1 MRRLLPPAKST
12 TFTSPQRDA
21 KDDPSAMSRR
31 HRRVQG
37 LALAFVVGL
46 SGWAVSAAGT
56 IHTASADDLT
66 DRKDEVSKQITKSEA
81 AAEGYSDEVN
91 KAADALQKSQNDLDQ
106 ARRTLQGA
114 QDAVSQAKAADEAK
128 AAELQKAR
136 SDLSRAE
143 QKVKSNEAAQVREHR
158 KLSVVVSRT
167 VQQQTPMMGVATFL
181 TNMDSGDMNA
191 RIQWS
196 NALMAGGQQA
206 LDQLETRQIALS
218 KARDVEKQARDRVA
232 REKQA
237 VEDLL
242 ERKQQAESAAD
253 TAKQDVAAAVTAN
266 EQAKKSADAKLAG
279 ERKHQGE
286 LRAEEDQL
294 DKRIKERIAA
304 AKRAEEAR
312 RRAEAERRAK
322 EAAAKAAAEKKKAAE
337 KAAARREAKAAAK
350 KKAAAKHHGSAS
362 KAEST
367 SRKSAKHSRPHRHH
381 PKKAHK
387 RSSGSTR
394 KASSYFDYPVNG
406 PITSPYG
413 QRFHPVLHVWKL
425 HDGTDFGAS
434 CGTPIR
440 APRDGVVAEK
450 YFNRGYGNRL
460 MLDHGKIGGHYVT
473 TGYNHASSYTVG
485 VGQHVSRGQVI
496 GYVGTTG
503 FSTGCH
509 LHFMVWT
516 DGNRENPMG
525 RWF

>member
-21 KDDPSAMSRR
+21 KDDPIALSRR

-46 SGWAVSAAGT
+46 SGWAVSTAGT

-81 AAEGYSDEVN
+81 AVEGYSDEVN

-114 QDAVSQAKAADEAK
+114 QDAVTQAKAADEAK

-266 EQAKKSADAKLAG
+266 EKAKKSADAKLAG
-279 ERKHQGE
+279 ERKHQDE

-312 RRAEAERRAK
+312 RRAK
-322 EAAAKAAAEKKKAAE
+322 EAAAKAAAEKKAAE
-337 KAAARREAKAAAK
+337 KAAARKEAKAAAK
-350 KKAAAKHHGSAS
+350 KKAAAKHRGSTS
-362 KAEST
+362 KVEST
-367 SRKSAKHSRPHRHH
+367 PRRSAKHSRPHRHH

>member
-12 TFTSPQRDA
+12 TFASPQRDA

-106 ARRTLQGA
+106 ARKTLQGA

-143 QKVKSNEAAQVREHR
+143 QKVRSNEAAQVREHR

-242 ERKQQAESAAD
+242 ERKQQAESAAG

-279 ERKHQGE
+279 ERKHQDE

-312 RRAEAERRAK
+312 RRAEK
-322 EAAAKAAAEKKKAAE
+322 AAARKEAAAEKKAA
-337 KAAARREAKAAAK
+337 

>member
-12 TFTSPQRDA
+12 TFASPQRDA
-21 KDDPSAMSRR
+21 KDGPIAMSQR

-114 QDAVSQAKAADEAK
+114 QDAVTQAKAADEAK

-266 EQAKKSADAKLAG
+266 EKAKKSADAKLAG
-279 ERKHQGE
+279 ERKHQDE

-312 RRAEAERRAK
+312 RRAK
-322 EAAAKAAAEKKKAAE
+322 EAAAKAAAEKKAAE
-337 KAAARREAKAAAK
+337 KAAARKEAKAAAK
-350 KKAAAKHHGSAS
+350 KKAAAKHRGSAS
-362 KAEST
+362 KVEST
-367 SRKSAKHSRPHRHH
+367 PRRSAKHSRPHRHH

>member
-12 TFTSPQRDA
+12 TFASPQRDA
-21 KDDPSAMSRR
+21 KDGPIAMSRR

-114 QDAVSQAKAADEAK
+114 QDAVTQAKAADEAK

-266 EQAKKSADAKLAG
+266 EKAKKSADAKLAG
-279 ERKHQGE
+279 ERKHQDE

-312 RRAEAERRAK
+312 RRAK
-322 EAAAKAAAEKKKAAE
+322 EAAAKAAAEKKAAE
-337 KAAARREAKAAAK
+337 KAAARKEAKAAAK
-350 KKAAAKHHGSAS
+350 KKAAAKHRGSAS
-362 KAEST
+362 KVEST
-367 SRKSAKHSRPHRHH
+367 PRRSAKHSRPHRHH

>member
-12 TFTSPQRDA
+12 TFASPQRDA
-21 KDDPSAMSRR
+21 KDGPIAMSRR

-114 QDAVSQAKAADEAK
+114 QDAVTQAKAADEAK

-143 QKVKSNEAAQVREHR
+143 QKVRSNEAAQVREHR

-266 EQAKKSADAKLAG
+266 EKAKKSADAKLAG
-279 ERKHQGE
+279 ERKHQDE

-294 DKRIKERIAA
+294 DKRIKERITA

-312 RRAEAERRAK
+312 RRAK
-322 EAAAKAAAEKKKAAE
+322 EAAAKAAAEKKAAE
-337 KAAARREAKAAAK
+337 KAAARKEAKAAAK
-350 KKAAAKHHGSAS
+350 KKAAAKHRGSAS
-362 KAEST
+362 KVEST
-367 SRKSAKHSRPHRHH
+367 PRRSAKHSRPHRHH

>member
-12 TFTSPQRDA
+12 TFASPQRDA
-21 KDDPSAMSRR
+21 KDGPIAMSQR

-114 QDAVSQAKAADEAK
+114 QDAVTQAKAADEAK

-143 QKVKSNEAAQVREHR
+143 QKVRSNEAAQVREHR

-266 EQAKKSADAKLAG
+266 EKAKKSADAKLAG
-279 ERKHQGE
+279 ERKHQDE

-312 RRAEAERRAK
+312 RRAK
-322 EAAAKAAAEKKKAAE
+322 EAAAKAAAEKKAAE
-337 KAAARREAKAAAK
+337 KAAARKEAKAAAK
-350 KKAAAKHHGSAS
+350 KKAAAKHRGSTS
-362 KAEST
+362 KVEST
-367 SRKSAKHSRPHRHH
+367 PRRSAKHSRPHRHH

>member
-12 TFTSPQRDA
+12 TFASPQRDA
-21 KDDPSAMSRR
+21 KDGPIAMSRR

-114 QDAVSQAKAADEAK
+114 QDAVTQAKAADEAK
-128 AAELQKAR
+128 AAELQRAR

-143 QKVKSNEAAQVREHR
+143 QKVRSNEAAQVREHR

-266 EQAKKSADAKLAG
+266 EKAKKSADAKLAG
-279 ERKHQGE
+279 ERKHQDE

-312 RRAEAERRAK
+312 RRAK
-322 EAAAKAAAEKKKAAE
+322 EAAAKAAAEKKAAE
-337 KAAARREAKAAAK
+337 KAAARKEAKAAAK
-350 KKAAAKHHGSAS
+350 KKAAAKHRGSAS
-362 KAEST
+362 KVEST
-367 SRKSAKHSRPHRHH
+367 PRRSAKHSRPHRHH

>member
-1 MRRLLPPAKST
+1 
-12 TFTSPQRDA
+12 
-21 KDDPSAMSRR
+21 MSQR

-114 QDAVSQAKAADEAK
+114 QDAVTQAKAADEAK

-143 QKVKSNEAAQVREHR
+143 QKVRSNEAAQVREHR

-266 EQAKKSADAKLAG
+266 EKAKKSADAKLAG
-279 ERKHQGE
+279 ERKHQDE

-312 RRAEAERRAK
+312 RRAK
-322 EAAAKAAAEKKKAAE
+322 EAAAKAAAEKKAAE
-337 KAAARREAKAAAK
+337 KAAARKEAKAAAK
-350 KKAAAKHHGSAS
+350 KKAAAKHRGSAS
-362 KAEST
+362 KVEST
-367 SRKSAKHSRPHRHH
+367 PRRSAKHSRPHRHH

>member
-114 QDAVSQAKAADEAK
+114 QDAVTQAKAADEAK

-232 REKQA
+232 REKQD

-266 EQAKKSADAKLAG
+266 EKAKKSADAKLAG
-279 ERKHQGE
+279 ERKHQDE

-312 RRAEAERRAK
+312 RRAK
-322 EAAAKAAAEKKKAAE
+322 EAAAKAAAEKKAAE
-337 KAAARREAKAAAK
+337 KAAARREAKAAVK
-350 KKAAAKHHGSAS
+350 KKAAAKHRGSAS
-362 KAEST
+362 KVEST
-367 SRKSAKHSRPHRHH
+367 PRRSAKHSRPHRHH

>member
-143 QKVKSNEAAQVREHR
+143 QKVKDNEAAQVREHR

-279 ERKHQGE
+279 ERKHQDE

-322 EAAAKAAAEKKKAAE
+322 EAAAKAAAEKK
-337 KAAARREAKAAAK
+337 AARKATAKR
-350 KKAAAKHHGSAS
+350 HGSAS

>member
-66 DRKDEVSKQITKSEA
+66 DRKDEISKQITKSEA

-91 KAADALQKSQNDLDQ
+91 KAADALQRSQNDLDQ

-114 QDAVSQAKAADEAK
+114 QDAVTQAKAADEAK

-143 QKVKSNEAAQVREHR
+143 QKVRSNEAAQVREHR

-253 TAKQDVAAAVTAN
+253 TAKQEVAAAVTAN

-279 ERKHQGE
+279 ERKHQDE

-312 RRAEAERRAK
+312 RRAK
-322 EAAAKAAAEKKKAAE
+322 EAAAKAAAEKKAAE
-337 KAAARREAKAAAK
+337 KAAARKEAKAAAK

-367 SRKSAKHSRPHRHH
+367 SKKSAKHSRPHRHH

-460 MLDHGKIGGHYVT
+460 MLDHGKIDGHYVT

>member
-12 TFTSPQRDA
+12 TFASPQRDA
-21 KDDPSAMSRR
+21 KDGPIAMSRR

-114 QDAVSQAKAADEAK
+114 QDAVTQAKAADEAK

-143 QKVKSNEAAQVREHR
+143 QKVRSNEAAQVREHR

-266 EQAKKSADAKLAG
+266 EKAKKSADAKLAG
-279 ERKHQGE
+279 ERKHQDE

-312 RRAEAERRAK
+312 RRAK
-322 EAAAKAAAEKKKAAE
+322 EAAAKAAAEKKAAE
-337 KAAARREAKAAAK
+337 KAAARKEAKAAAK
-350 KKAAAKHHGSAS
+350 KKAAAKHRGSAS
-362 KAEST
+362 KVEST
-367 SRKSAKHSRPHRHH
+367 PRRSAKHSRPHRHH

>member
-21 KDDPSAMSRR
+21 KDDPIDMSRR

-106 ARRTLQGA
+106 ARETLQGA
-114 QDAVSQAKAADEAK
+114 QDAVSKAKAADEAK

-143 QKVKSNEAAQVREHR
+143 QKVRSNEAAQVREHR

-279 ERKHQGE
+279 ERKHQDE

-322 EAAAKAAAEKKKAAE
+322 EAAAKAAAEKK
-337 KAAARREAKAAAK
+337 AARKAAAK
-350 KKAAAKHHGSAS
+350 RHGSAS

>member
-12 TFTSPQRDA
+12 TFASPQRDA

-106 ARRTLQGA
+106 ARKTLQGA

-143 QKVKSNEAAQVREHR
+143 QKVRSNEAAQVREHR

-242 ERKQQAESAAD
+242 ERKQQAESAAG

-279 ERKHQGE
+279 ERKHQDE

-312 RRAEAERRAK
+312 RRAEK
-322 EAAAKAAAEKKKAAE
+322 AAARKEAAAEKKAA
-337 KAAARREAKAAAK
+337 

-434 CGTPIR
+434 CGTSIR

>member
-12 TFTSPQRDA
+12 TFASPQRDA

-114 QDAVSQAKAADEAK
+114 QDAVTQAKAADEAK

-143 QKVKSNEAAQVREHR
+143 QKVRSNEAAQVREHR

-266 EQAKKSADAKLAG
+266 EKAKKSADAKLAG
-279 ERKHQGE
+279 ERKHQDE

-312 RRAEAERRAK
+312 RRAK
-322 EAAAKAAAEKKKAAE
+322 EAAAKAAAEKKAAE
-337 KAAARREAKAAAK
+337 KAAARKEAKAAAK
-350 KKAAAKHHGSAS
+350 KKAAAKHRGSAS
-362 KAEST
+362 KVEST
-367 SRKSAKHSRPHRHH
+367 PRRSAKHSRPHRHH

>member
-279 ERKHQGE
+279 ERKHQDE

-337 KAAARREAKAAAK
+337 KAAARKE
-350 KKAAAKHHGSAS
+350 AAAKHHGSAS

-460 MLDHGKIGGHYVT
+460 MLDHGKVGDHYVT
-473 TGYNHASSYTVG
+473 TGYNHASSYTVR
-485 VGQHVSRGQVI
+485 VGQHVSR
-496 GYVGTTG
+496 
-503 FSTGCH
+503 
-509 LHFMVWT
+509 
-516 DGNRENPMG
+516 
-525 RWF
+525 

>member
-1 MRRLLPPAKST
+1 
-12 TFTSPQRDA
+12 
-21 KDDPSAMSRR
+21 MSRR

-46 SGWAVSAAGT
+46 SGWAVSTAGT

-114 QDAVSQAKAADEAK
+114 QDAVTQAKAADEAK

-136 SDLSRAE
+136 SGLSRAE
-143 QKVKSNEAAQVREHR
+143 QKVRSNEAAQVREHR

-279 ERKHQGE
+279 ERKHQDE

-312 RRAEAERRAK
+312 RRAK

-337 KAAARREAKAAAK
+337 KAAARKE
-350 KKAAAKHHGSAS
+350 AAAKHHGSAS

-460 MLDHGKIGGHYVT
+460 MLDHGKVGGHYVT

>member
-114 QDAVSQAKAADEAK
+114 QDAVTQAKAADEAK

-266 EQAKKSADAKLAG
+266 EKAKKSADAKLAG
-279 ERKHQGE
+279 ERKHQDE

-312 RRAEAERRAK
+312 RRAK
-322 EAAAKAAAEKKKAAE
+322 EAAAKAAAEKKAAE
-337 KAAARREAKAAAK
+337 KAAARKEAKAAAK
-350 KKAAAKHHGSAS
+350 KKAAAKHRGSAS
-362 KAEST
+362 KVEST
-367 SRKSAKHSRPHRHH
+367 PRRSAKHSRPHRHH

>member
-12 TFTSPQRDA
+12 TFASPQRDA
-21 KDDPSAMSRR
+21 KDGPIAMSQR

-114 QDAVSQAKAADEAK
+114 QDAVTQAKAADEAK

-143 QKVKSNEAAQVREHR
+143 QKVRSNEAAQVREHR

-266 EQAKKSADAKLAG
+266 EKAKKSADAKLAG
-279 ERKHQGE
+279 ERKHQDE

-312 RRAEAERRAK
+312 RRAK

-337 KAAARREAKAAAK
+337 KAAARKE
-350 KKAAAKHHGSAS
+350 AAAKHHGSAS

-460 MLDHGKIGGHYVT
+460 MLDHGKVGGHYVT

>member
-12 TFTSPQRDA
+12 TFASPQRDA
-21 KDDPSAMSRR
+21 KDGPIAMSRR

-114 QDAVSQAKAADEAK
+114 QDAVTQAKAADEAK

-143 QKVKSNEAAQVREHR
+143 QKVRSNEAAQVREHR

-266 EQAKKSADAKLAG
+266 EKAKKSADAKLAG
-279 ERKHQGE
+279 ERKHQDE

-312 RRAEAERRAK
+312 RRAK
-322 EAAAKAAAEKKKAAE
+322 EAAAKAAAEKKAAE
-337 KAAARREAKAAAK
+337 KPAARAEAKAAAK
-350 KKAAAKHHGSAS
+350 KKAAAKHRGSAS
-362 KAEST
+362 KVEST
-367 SRKSAKHSRPHRHH
+367 PRRSAKHSRPHRHH

>member
-114 QDAVSQAKAADEAK
+114 QDAVTQAKAADEAK

-232 REKQA
+232 REKQD

-266 EQAKKSADAKLAG
+266 EKAKKSADAKLAG
-279 ERKHQGE
+279 ERKHQDE

-312 RRAEAERRAK
+312 RRAK
-322 EAAAKAAAEKKKAAE
+322 EAAAKAAAEKKAAE

-350 KKAAAKHHGSAS
+350 KKAAAKHRGSAS
-362 KAEST
+362 KVEST
-367 SRKSAKHSRPHRHH
+367 PRRSAKHSRPHRHH

>member
-12 TFTSPQRDA
+12 TFASPQRDA
-21 KDDPSAMSRR
+21 KDGPIAMSQR

-114 QDAVSQAKAADEAK
+114 QDAVTQAKAADEAK

-143 QKVKSNEAAQVREHR
+143 QKVRSNEAAQVREHR

-218 KARDVEKQARDRVA
+218 KARDVERQARDRVA

-266 EQAKKSADAKLAG
+266 EKAKKSADAKLAG
-279 ERKHQGE
+279 ERKHQDE

-312 RRAEAERRAK
+312 RRAK
-322 EAAAKAAAEKKKAAE
+322 EAAAKAAAEKKAAE
-337 KAAARREAKAAAK
+337 KAAARKEAKAAAK
-350 KKAAAKHHGSAS
+350 KKAAAKHRGSAS
-362 KAEST
+362 KVEST
-367 SRKSAKHSRPHRHH
+367 PRRSAKHSRPHRHH

>member
-91 KAADALQKSQNDLDQ
+91 KAAAALQKSQNDLDQ

-114 QDAVSQAKAADEAK
+114 QDAVSKAKAADEAK

-143 QKVKSNEAAQVREHR
+143 QKVKDNEAAQVREHR

-218 KARDVEKQARDRVA
+218 KARDAEKQARDRVA

-266 EQAKKSADAKLAG
+266 EKAKKSADVKLAG
-279 ERKHQGE
+279 ERKHQDE

-312 RRAEAERRAK
+312 RRAK
-322 EAAAKAAAEKKKAAE
+322 EAAAKAAAEKKAAE
-337 KAAARREAKAAAK
+337 KAAARKEAKAAAK
-350 KKAAAKHHGSAS
+350 KKAAAKHRGSAS
-362 KAEST
+362 KVEST
-367 SRKSAKHSRPHRHH
+367 PRRSAKHSRPHRHH

>member
-237 VEDLL
+237 IEDLL

-279 ERKHQGE
+279 ERKHQDE

-312 RRAEAERRAK
+312 RRA
-322 EAAAKAAAEKKKAAE
+322 AAEKKTAAE
-337 KAAARREAKAAAK
+337 RAAARREAKAAAK

-367 SRKSAKHSRPHRHH
+367 SKKSAKHSRPHRHH

>member
-21 KDDPSAMSRR
+21 KDDPIAMSRR

-114 QDAVSQAKAADEAK
+114 QDAVSQAKVADEAK
-128 AAELQKAR
+128 AVELQKAR

-218 KARDVEKQARDRVA
+218 KARYVEKQARDRVA

-266 EQAKKSADAKLAG
+266 EKAKKSADAKLAG
-279 ERKHQGE
+279 ERKHQDE

-322 EAAAKAAAEKKKAAE
+322 EAAAKAAAEKKAA
-337 KAAARREAKAAAK
+337 
-350 KKAAAKHHGSAS
+350 KKAAAKHHGPAS

-367 SRKSAKHSRPHRHH
+367 SRKSAKHSRPHRHY

-460 MLDHGKIGGHYVT
+460 MLDHGKVGGHYVT

-485 VGQHVSRGQVI
+485 VGQHVSRGQII

>member
-12 TFTSPQRDA
+12 TFASPQRDA
-21 KDDPSAMSRR
+21 KDGPIAMSQR

-114 QDAVSQAKAADEAK
+114 QDAVTQAKAADEAK
-128 AAELQKAR
+128 AAELQRAR

-143 QKVKSNEAAQVREHR
+143 QKVRSNEAAQVREHR

-266 EQAKKSADAKLAG
+266 EKAKKSADAKLAG
-279 ERKHQGE
+279 ERKHQDE

-312 RRAEAERRAK
+312 RRAK
-322 EAAAKAAAEKKKAAE
+322 EAAAKAAAEKKAAE
-337 KAAARREAKAAAK
+337 KAAARKEAKAAAK
-350 KKAAAKHHGSAS
+350 KKAAAKHRGSAS
-362 KAEST
+362 KVEST
-367 SRKSAKHSRPHRHH
+367 PRRSAKHSRPHRHH

>member
-12 TFTSPQRDA
+12 TFASPQRDA
-21 KDDPSAMSRR
+21 KDDPIAMSRR

-114 QDAVSQAKAADEAK
+114 QDAVTQAKAADEAK

-143 QKVKSNEAAQVREHR
+143 QKVRSNEAAQVREHR

-266 EQAKKSADAKLAG
+266 EKAKKSADAKLAG
-279 ERKHQGE
+279 ERKHQDE

-312 RRAEAERRAK
+312 RRAK
-322 EAAAKAAAEKKKAAE
+322 EAAAKAAAEKKAAE
-337 KAAARREAKAAAK
+337 KAAARKEAKAAAK
-350 KKAAAKHHGSAS
+350 KKAAAKHRGSAS
-362 KAEST
+362 KVEST
-367 SRKSAKHSRPHRHH
+367 PRRSAKHSRPHRHH

-394 KASSYFDYPVNG
+394 KVSSYFDYPVNG

>member
-21 KDDPSAMSRR
+21 KDDPIAMSRR

-114 QDAVSQAKAADEAK
+114 QDAVTQAKAADEAK

-143 QKVKSNEAAQVREHR
+143 QKVRSNEAAQVREHR

-218 KARDVEKQARDRVA
+218 KARDVERQARDRVA

-266 EQAKKSADAKLAG
+266 EKAKKSADAKLAG
-279 ERKHQGE
+279 ERKHQDE

-322 EAAAKAAAEKKKAAE
+322 EAAAKAAAEKKKAA
-337 KAAARREAKAAAK
+337 
-350 KKAAAKHHGSAS
+350 AKHHDSAS

>member
-21 KDDPSAMSRR
+21 KDDPIAMSRR

-106 ARRTLQGA
+106 ARKTLQGA
-114 QDAVSQAKAADEAK
+114 QDAVSKAKAADEAK

-143 QKVKSNEAAQVREHR
+143 QKVRSNEAAQVREHR

-279 ERKHQGE
+279 ERKHQDE

-304 AKRAEEAR
+304 AKRAEDAR
-312 RRAEAERRAK
+312 RRAE
-322 EAAAKAAAEKKKAAE
+322 AKAAAEKK
-337 KAAARREAKAAAK
+337 AARKAAAK
-350 KKAAAKHHGSAS
+350 RHGSAS

>member
-12 TFTSPQRDA
+12 TFASPQRDA
-21 KDDPSAMSRR
+21 KDDPIAMSRR

-114 QDAVSQAKAADEAK
+114 QDAVTQAKAADEAK

-143 QKVKSNEAAQVREHR
+143 QKVRSNEAAQVREHR

-266 EQAKKSADAKLAG
+266 EKAKKSADAKLAG
-279 ERKHQGE
+279 ERKHQDE

-312 RRAEAERRAK
+312 RRAK
-322 EAAAKAAAEKKKAAE
+322 EAAAKAAAEKKAAE
-337 KAAARREAKAAAK
+337 KAAARKEAKAAAK
-350 KKAAAKHHGSAS
+350 KKAAAKHRGSAS
-362 KAEST
+362 KVEST
-367 SRKSAKHSRPHRHH
+367 PRRSAKHSRPHRHH

>member
-114 QDAVSQAKAADEAK
+114 QDAVTQAKAADEAK

-143 QKVKSNEAAQVREHR
+143 QKVRSNEAAQVREHR

-266 EQAKKSADAKLAG
+266 EKAKKSADAKLAG
-279 ERKHQGE
+279 ERKHQDE

-312 RRAEAERRAK
+312 RRAK
-322 EAAAKAAAEKKKAAE
+322 EAAAKAAAEKKAAE
-337 KAAARREAKAAAK
+337 KAAARKEAKAAAK
-350 KKAAAKHHGSAS
+350 KKAAAKHRGSAS
-362 KAEST
+362 KVEST
-367 SRKSAKHSRPHRHH
+367 PRRSAKHSRPHRHH

>member
-21 KDDPSAMSRR
+21 KDGPSAMSRR

-114 QDAVSQAKAADEAK
+114 QDAVTQAKAADEAK

-143 QKVKSNEAAQVREHR
+143 QKVRSNEAAQVREHR

-266 EQAKKSADAKLAG
+266 EKAKKSADAKLAG
-279 ERKHQGE
+279 ERKHQDE

-312 RRAEAERRAK
+312 RRAK
-322 EAAAKAAAEKKKAAE
+322 EAAAKAAAEKKAAE
-337 KAAARREAKAAAK
+337 KAAARKEAKAAAK
-350 KKAAAKHHGSAS
+350 KKAAAKHRGSAS
-362 KAEST
+362 KVEST
-367 SRKSAKHSRPHRHH
+367 PRRSAKHSRPHRHH

>member
-12 TFTSPQRDA
+12 TFASPQRDA
-21 KDDPSAMSRR
+21 KDGPIAMSQR

-114 QDAVSQAKAADEAK
+114 QDAVTQAKAADEAK

-143 QKVKSNEAAQVREHR
+143 QKVRSNEAAQVREHR

-266 EQAKKSADAKLAG
+266 EKAKKSADAKLAG
-279 ERKHQGE
+279 ERKHQDE

-312 RRAEAERRAK
+312 RRAK
-322 EAAAKAAAEKKKAAE
+322 EAAAKAAAEKKAAE
-337 KAAARREAKAAAK
+337 KAAARKEAKAAAK
-350 KKAAAKHHGSAS
+350 KKAAAKHRGSAS
-362 KAEST
+362 KVEST
-367 SRKSAKHSRPHRHH
+367 PRRSAKHSRPHRHH

-460 MLDHGKIGGHYVT
+460 MLDHGKVGGHYVT

>member
-21 KDDPSAMSRR
+21 KDDPIAMSQR

-114 QDAVSQAKAADEAK
+114 QDAVTQAKAADEAK

-143 QKVKSNEAAQVREHR
+143 QKVRSNEAAQVREHR

-266 EQAKKSADAKLAG
+266 EKAKKSADAKLAG
-279 ERKHQGE
+279 ERKHQDE

-312 RRAEAERRAK
+312 RRAK
-322 EAAAKAAAEKKKAAE
+322 EAAAKAAAEKKAAE
-337 KAAARREAKAAAK
+337 KAAARKEAKAAAK
-350 KKAAAKHHGSAS
+350 KKAAAKHRGSAS
-362 KAEST
+362 KVEST
-367 SRKSAKHSRPHRHH
+367 PRRSAKHSRPHRHH

>member
-12 TFTSPQRDA
+12 TFASPQRDA
-21 KDDPSAMSRR
+21 KDGPIAMSQR

-46 SGWAVSAAGT
+46 SGWAVSTAGT

-114 QDAVSQAKAADEAK
+114 QDAVTQAKAADEAK

-143 QKVKSNEAAQVREHR
+143 QKVRSNEAAQVREHR

-266 EQAKKSADAKLAG
+266 EKAKKSADAKLAG
-279 ERKHQGE
+279 ERKHQDE

-312 RRAEAERRAK
+312 RRAK
-322 EAAAKAAAEKKKAAE
+322 EAAAKAAAEKKAAE
-337 KAAARREAKAAAK
+337 KAAARKEAKAAAK
-350 KKAAAKHHGSAS
+350 KKAAAKHRGSAS
-362 KAEST
+362 KVEST
-367 SRKSAKHSRPHRHH
+367 PRRSAKHSRPHRHH

>member
-21 KDDPSAMSRR
+21 KDGLTAMSRR

-46 SGWAVSAAGT
+46 SGWAVSTAGT

-114 QDAVSQAKAADEAK
+114 QDAVTQAKAADEAK

-143 QKVKSNEAAQVREHR
+143 QKVRSNEAAQVREHR

-266 EQAKKSADAKLAG
+266 EKAKKSADAKLAG
-279 ERKHQGE
+279 ERKHQDE

-312 RRAEAERRAK
+312 RRAK
-322 EAAAKAAAEKKKAAE
+322 EAAAKAAAEKKAAE
-337 KAAARREAKAAAK
+337 KAAARKEAKAAAK

>member
-304 AKRAEEAR
+304 A
-312 RRAEAERRAK
+312 
-322 EAAAKAAAEKKKAAE
+322 
-337 KAAARREAKAAAK
+337 
-350 KKAAAKHHGSAS
+350 
-362 KAEST
+362 ST
-367 SRKSAKHSRPHRHH
+367 LR
-381 PKKAHK
+381 
-387 RSSGSTR
+387 
-394 KASSYFDYPVNG
+394 
-406 PITSPYG
+406 
-413 QRFHPVLHVWKL
+413 
-425 HDGTDFGAS
+425 
-434 CGTPIR
+434 
-440 APRDGVVAEK
+440 
-450 YFNRGYGNRL
+450 
-460 MLDHGKIGGHYVT
+460 
-473 TGYNHASSYTVG
+473 
-485 VGQHVSRGQVI
+485 
-496 GYVGTTG
+496 
-503 FSTGCH
+503 
-509 LHFMVWT
+509 
-516 DGNRENPMG
+516 
-525 RWF
+525 

>member
-266 EQAKKSADAKLAG
+266 EQAKTSADAKLAG
-279 ERKHQGE
+279 ERKHQDE

-312 RRAEAERRAK
+312 RRAE
-322 EAAAKAAAEKKKAAE
+322 

-350 KKAAAKHHGSAS
+350 KKAAAKHHGSGS

-367 SRKSAKHSRPHRHH
+367 SKKSAKHSRPHRHH